1 MENNKKSLKIS
12 SILILVL
19 AAASALRL
27 IANLIGGI
35 NIDPAQL
42 PAGISTDLANSII
55 YVFVVMSF
63 VMLLPQIYVGLKG
76 LKVSH
81 SPDSSRGYI
90 IIATILIAFTALAA
104 VSPVTELIGGGDI
117 RANVLELLDYLVDIS
132 IYASIIKYGNL
143 IRRAV

>member
-19 AAASALRL
+19 AAASLFRL
-27 IANLIGGI
+27 LANLIDGI
-35 NIDPAQL
+35 KLAPSDI
-42 PAGISTDLANSII
+42 PAGMDIDLVNAVI
-55 YVFVVMSF
+55 YVLAVMGF

-90 IIATILIAFTALAA
+90 IIATIMIAFTALAA

-117 RANVLELLDYLVDIS
+117 RANVLELLDYLIDIS